1 MTVAIRLIIIIIM
14 IITTIVIIIN
24 ILIIK
29 MMIIAIG
36 IVVKTIMIRFPEILV
51 PPNHPF
57 YFRTFHYQQSSFW
70 GTTMNNK
77 DT

>member
-1 MTVAIRLIIIIIM
+1 MTVVVRLIIIII
-14 IITTIVIIIN
+14 IIKTTIVIIIN
-24 ILIIK
+24 ILIMMIK
-29 MMIIAIG
+29 IIAIG

-57 YFRTFHYQQSSFW
+57 YFRIFHYQQSSFW